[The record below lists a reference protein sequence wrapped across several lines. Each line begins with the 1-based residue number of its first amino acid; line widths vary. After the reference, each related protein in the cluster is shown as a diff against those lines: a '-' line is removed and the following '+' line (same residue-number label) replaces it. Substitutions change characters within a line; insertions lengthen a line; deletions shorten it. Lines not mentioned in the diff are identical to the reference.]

1 MPANQELGKQEKGRL
16 LLTSQIEGTSKTKT
30 MTLPMDSGGTRDAF
44 LQLAQS
50 SEAGNTSTMKKT
62 RAREDKED
70 KDAGGRMRDEDD
82 A

>member
-1 MPANQELGKQEKGRL
+1 M
-16 LLTSQIEGTSKTKT
+16 SQIEGVVQLEQPSK
-30 MTLPMDSGGTRDAF
+30 
-44 LQLAQS
+44 
-50 SEAGNTSTMKKT
+50 AGKISTMKKT